1 MTDAASVTITS
12 HLMPVGKGGTPNDI
26 AGRPRGLISGQSK
39 RSGARALAVEERDRQ
54 AVEFLVGRL
63 RDDLVLD
70 LDLRVLLY
78 PAGDVVAHLLAVG
91 GERGG
96 KNLHAGDLHDAHE
109 RTSRTICATSDSVRV
124 RLLALAR
131 ARTAF
136 ASGSSAGISW
146 RASQCLTFES
156 PLIGPIS
163 ICCSLPNSPAGTP
176 LYTRSASQRS
186 PLRCALMIAAACTP
200 VAVRNA
206 SAPASGELT
215 GSWGP
220 VTCAARCTKR
230 ASFDMSRG
238 P

>member
-1 MTDAASVTITS
+1 METASVTPPS

-26 AGRPRGLISGQSK
+26 AGRPRGSSAGQSK

-63 RDDLVLD
+63 RDDFVHD

-78 PAGDVVAHLLAVG
+78 PAGDVVAHLLAVA

-96 KNLHAGDLHDAHE
+96 KNLHAGELHDAHE

-136 ASGSSAGISW
+136 ASGSSAGISC
-146 RASQCLTFES
+146 RASQCLTLER
-156 PLIGPIS
+156 PLMGPIS
-163 ICCSLPNSPAGTP
+163 ISCSLPNCSAGTP
-176 LYTRSASQRS
+176 L
-186 PLRCALMIAAACTP
+186 
-200 VAVRNA
+200 
-206 SAPASGELT
+206 
-215 GSWGP
+215 
-220 VTCAARCTKR
+220 
-230 ASFDMSRG
+230 
-238 P
+238 